1 MNNFEFTF
9 INAVDDQEHYTKILK
24 KIYAEEYGFTIQDN
38 DEIHNGYHST
48 LVCKDNGV
56 IIGGLSA
63 YISDANHIDRLPMEH
78 KGIHLDEYLE
88 LRKAQRYAEICRLGV
103 FKAYR
108 KYHIYTELMKRSLAF
123 CLRIGCQGAIWIAKK
138 YHSEFYKNEMAVVGY
153 EVSTLA
159 IIPYTQNLNGSNPIT
174 FDYYLSY
181 CGF

>member
-63 YISDANHIDRLPMEH
+63 YISDANH
-78 KGIHLDEYLE
+78 
-88 LRKAQRYAEICRLGV
+88 KAFI
-103 FKAYR
+103 
-108 KYHIYTELMKRSLAF
+108 
-123 CLRIGCQGAIWIAKK
+123 
-138 YHSEFYKNEMAVVGY
+138 
-153 EVSTLA
+153 
-159 IIPYTQNLNGSNPIT
+159 
-174 FDYYLSY
+174 
-181 CGF
+181 